1 MASKKE
7 SFPILMYQTEDG
19 QTKLEVFLKNDT
31 AWLTQKM
38 MAELFQVTVPT
49 INEHIKNIFDEGEL
63 TSQATVREFLIVQ
76 NEGTRQVSRQ
86 VDFFNLEMILA
97 IGYRVRSRRGTQFR
111 AWATERLNE
120 YLVKGFTMDDERLK
134 QGNNIGSDYFDE
146 ILERIRDIRS
156 SESRG

>member
-1 MASKKE
+1 MVKKKE

-63 TSQATVREFLIVQ
+63 TSQATVRKFLIVQ
-76 NEGTRQVSRQ
+76 NEVTRQVSRQ

-97 IGYRVRSRRGTQFR
+97 I
-111 AWATERLNE
+111 
-120 YLVKGFTMDDERLK
+120 
-134 QGNNIGSDYFDE
+134 
-146 ILERIRDIRS
+146 
-156 SESRG
+156 